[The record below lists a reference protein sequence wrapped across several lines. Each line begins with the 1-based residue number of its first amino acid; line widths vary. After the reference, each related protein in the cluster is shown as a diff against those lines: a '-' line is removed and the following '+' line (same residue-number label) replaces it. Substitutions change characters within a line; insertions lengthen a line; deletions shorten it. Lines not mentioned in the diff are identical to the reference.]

1 MEVFALKDFA
11 LVASLFNQKKVLVEP
26 NYNKKVC
33 AYRYLTQLEVDNN
46 TLEVNKNYIW
56 MEKPILSTVED
67 GVTIVFVTIDS
78 TPIVLQRM

>member
-1 MEVFALKDFA
+1 MKDFA
-11 LVASLFNQKKVLVEP
+11 LVATLFNQKKVLVEP

-33 AYRYLTQLEVDNN
+33 AYRYLSQFEVYNN

-56 MEKPILSTVED
+56 MEKPISSTIED
-67 GVTIVFVTIDS
+67 DMTIVFVDIDS

>member
-1 MEVFALKDFA
+1 MKDFA
-11 LVASLFNQKKVLVEP
+11 LVASLFNQKKALVEP

-33 AYRYLTQLEVDNN
+33 AYRYLSQLEVDNN

>member
-1 MEVFALKDFA
+1 M
-11 LVASLFNQKKVLVEP
+11 VASLFNQKKVLVEP
-26 NYNKKVC
+26 DYNKKVC
-33 AYRYLTQLEVDNN
+33 AYRYLSQLEVDNN

>member
-1 MEVFALKDFA
+1 MKDFA

-26 NYNKKVC
+26 DYNKKVC
-33 AYRYLTQLEVDNN
+33 AYRYLSQLEVDNN